1 MHFPSAP
8 ISYSVEITYRCQ
20 NACPGCANVL
30 RSHQHAVLHDWRT
43 VFDRI
48 APPDNRRQ
56 YAELIRITGGEP
68 SLHPEFQAIIAYA
81 DTLNIPH
88 ATFTNGRWD
97 HPDTLIETFRQCRNC
112 VGLLVSLHG
121 SSAQAH
127 AAFTGNHDSCFEQIC
142 ANIRQ
147 AAAAGLAVFTNT
159 VLTKDNCG
167 AVDEIVA
174 LSQRLRAQCAV
185 FNRYLGKPNPIEP
198 SEKQLRQAIRRIETL
213 QQQGVACRLGDCVP
227 PCFEPN
233 SSFGSSGGIEHC
245 IIAPN
250 GDVRPENLTSYT
262 FGNLFEQSIEEIWQS
277 ERARW
282 YREQIPAPCLEC
294 VELPR
299 CRGGCRS
306 VTVEYGLDGDRLM
319 KTPLREPIS
328 DTLELD
334 PAWIPQPYFTV
345 RGEPFGYLLCRVNWS
360 IPVTHAAGPLLDALD
375 GAHTFADLH
384 ARFGDAGLALLGQLY
399 RDGFLGVAP

>member
-1 MHFPSAP
+1 MTLHRWQELFERITPS
-8 ISYSVEITYRCQ
+8 S
-20 NACPGCANVL
+20 
-30 RSHQHAVLHDWRT
+30 D
-43 VFDRI
+43 
-48 APPDNRRQ
+48 RRQ
-56 YAELIRITGGEP
+56 YAELIRLTGGEP
-68 SLHPEFQAIIAYA
+68 TLHPDFPEIVKSI
-81 DTLNIPH
+81 DTFGVAH
-88 ATFTNGRWD
+88 VTFTNGRWPEVD
-97 HPDTLIETFRQCRNC
+97 AVIATFQQCRHFM
-112 VGLLVSLHG
+112 GLLVSLHG
-121 SSAQAH
+121 STPETHGAFVGGDQQAFAETCRNIQR
-127 AAFTGNHDSCFEQIC
+127 AAE
-142 ANIRQ
+142 
-147 AAAAGLAVFTNT
+147 AGLEVFTNT
-159 VLTKDNCG
+159 VLTRASCEQIEKIIRLSGELG
-167 AVDEIVA
+167 AG
-174 LSQRLRAQCAV
+174 CAV
-185 FNRYLGKPNPIEP
+185 FNRYLGKSHPIEP
-198 SEKQLRQAIRRIETL
+198 SEDQLRRAILLIE
-213 QQQGVACRLGDCVP
+213 RLHGEGHSCHIGDCVP
-227 PCFEPN
+227 QCFVRN
-233 SSFGSSGGIEHC
+233 TSLGANGGIEHC
-245 IIAPN
+245 AIAPN